1 MSAVDEIRKNFH
13 NDLESARAEV
23 IRLGASLTE
32 SIPRA
37 TAVLLSGDLEGADYL
52 VQADDEFDGRSAEL
66 EALCFEILALQSPVA
81 ADLRQVVAIIKI
93 VSELERSAD
102 LVVNI
107 CKAARRIYGHD
118 IDPMLRGVISKMS
131 EQAQNLFA
139 ATMEAFEESDA
150 SKAAAVDDMDSYL
163 DSLHR
168 QFIQQ
173 IFESHSKSKIDLQ
186 VAVQLAVVA
195 RFYERIGDHAVNVS
209 ERTRFIVTGWV
220 RERGGI
226 DRYKARIGDQ
236 TGEFLLPTKE
246 Q

>member
-1 MSAVDEIRKNFH
+1 MDEIRKNFH
-13 NDLESARAEV
+13 NDLESVRAEV

-66 EALCFEILALQSPVA
+66 EVSCFEILALQAPVA
-81 ADLRQVVAIIKI
+81 ADLRQIVAIIKI
-93 VSELERSAD
+93 
-102 LVVNI
+102 
-107 CKAARRIYGHD
+107 
-118 IDPMLRGVISKMS
+118 PMLRGVISKMS
-131 EQAQNLFA
+131 EQAQKLFA
-139 ATMEAFEESDA
+139 ATMEAFEESDSAKA
-150 SKAAAVDDMDSYL
+150 SAIDDMDSYL

-209 ERTRFIVTGWV
+209 ERTRFIVSGWV

-226 DRYKARIGDQ
+226 DRYKARVGDR
-236 TGEFLLPTKE
+236 TGEIFIPRTE
-246 Q
+246 S